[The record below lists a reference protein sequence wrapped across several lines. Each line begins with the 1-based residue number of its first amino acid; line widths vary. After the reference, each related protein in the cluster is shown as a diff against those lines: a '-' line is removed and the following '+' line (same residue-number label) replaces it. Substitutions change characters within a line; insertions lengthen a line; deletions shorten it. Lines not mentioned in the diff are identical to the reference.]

1 MIDTYSDYIA
11 RYITPSGLN
20 GNKMPGEHHFVAVYL
35 LRKLY
40 KLNGVVPDYVNPDG
54 TKGLIGDVVYF
65 KDGSHRCGI
74 EVKLGTIRL
83 TRNEY
88 NKWIVGDD
96 GSCWSNVFLG
106 VCSAGLILL
115 SWPKFRALYVTSVS
129 TGIPAWSPSA
139 IERGYGPF
147 KSMNMLFGATNQSAC
162 FPISVDARV
171 AKKREAQFLDALN
184 REIHY

>member
-1 MIDTYSDYIA
+1 MIDTYSDYIT
-11 RYITPSGLN
+11 RYITPGGLN
-20 GNKMPGEHHFVAVYL
+20 GNKLPGEHHFVAAYL
-35 LRKLY
+35 LPKLY
-40 KLNGVVPDYVNPDG
+40 QLNGVVPDYVNPDG

-96 GSCWSNVFLG
+96 KTCWPNVFLG

-115 SWPKFRALYVTSVS
+115 SWPKFRALYISSVS
-129 TGIPAWSPSA
+129 TGTPAWSPAA

-147 KSMNMLFGATNQSAC
+147 KSVNMLFAATNQSAR
-162 FPISVDARV
+162 FSISLDASF
-171 AKKREAQFLDALN
+171 AKKKEAQFLGALE
-184 REIHY
+184 REIDY